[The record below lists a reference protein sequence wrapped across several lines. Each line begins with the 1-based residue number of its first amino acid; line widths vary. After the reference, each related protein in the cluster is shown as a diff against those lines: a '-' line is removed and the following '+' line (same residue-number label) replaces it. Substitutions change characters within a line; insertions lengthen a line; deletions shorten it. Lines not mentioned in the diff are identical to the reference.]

1 MGFRMRRISR
11 HAFFELR
18 QPHIGETTTKTNA
31 IREPRT
37 NARRI
42 RERARRQA
50 FESGFL
56 RLFTGRG

>member
-31 IREPRT
+31 IRDPGRT
-37 NARRI
+37 PAASGNG
-42 RERARRQA
+42 RRQA

>member
-1 MGFRMRRISR
+1 ML
-11 HAFFELR
+11 FFELR

-31 IREPRT
+31 IRDPGRT
-37 NARRI
+37 PAASGNG
-42 RERARRQA
+42 RRQA